1 MNGQYLTT
9 DYEQYMDFSEKRQGQ
24 DVRYAID
31 DSKLKDLGWEPKAV
45 FNQELQTIV
54 KYYKDNFIW

>member
-1 MNGQYLTT
+1 
-9 DYEQYMDFSEKRQGQ
+9 MDFSEKRQGQ